1 MIMSLIGEALLKA
14 LVLLKQQQS
23 RRVLDSRGDTYEDY
37 FRWQYE
43 SSPKL
48 FAKYEGLDLA
58 GKSVLEIGCGIGG
71 RTAWL
76 AAQGTTRA
84 VGIDINAGEI
94 ASAAQLCAKLYPSL
108 TPRVEYLRSEEDKPL
123 ELGQFDYVLLVDSM
137 EHVVSPLSILRLAYQ
152 YTKPG
157 GSCYFGTI
165 GWYHH
170 VASHTGLFPFAT
182 VFFSDETILNVMRWH
197 VSRPNYKPSR
207 FDSVPP
213 VERWR
218 GIYDLRDRPNEH
230 LNKITIR
237 QMKRLMRYNI
247 FGGAEMHVFGFGSR
261 ALRPFRPMSRV
272 PLLQEM
278 FHSYFVVRLEK
289 AERSVRDPLQG

>member
-1 MIMSLIGEALLKA
+1 LLKRR
-14 LVLLKQQQS
+14 QS
-23 RRVLDSRGDTYEDY
+23 RKALASRSDTYEDY

-43 SSPKL
+43 SSSKL
-48 FAKYEGLDLA
+48 FAKYRGLELA

-84 VGIDINAGEI
+84 VGIDINAGEL
-94 ASAAQLCAKLYPSL
+94 ALAAQLCAKIYPSL
-108 TPRVEYLRSEEDKPL
+108 ASLVEYRQSEEDKPL

-137 EHVVSPLSILRLAYQ
+137 EHVVSPPSILRLAYE

-165 GWYHH
+165 GWHH
-170 VASHTGLFPFAT
+170 HGASHTGLFPFVT
-182 VFFSDETILNVMRWH
+182 LFFSDETILNVMRWH
-197 VSRPNYKPSR
+197 LSRPDYKPSR

-247 FGGAEMHVFGFGSR
+247 FGRAEMHVFGFGSR
-261 ALRPFRPMSRV
+261 ALTPVRWMSRI
-272 PLLQEM
+272 PLLQEV
-278 FHSYFVVRLEK
+278 FHSYFVVRLER
-289 AERSVRDPLQG
+289 AE